1 MDFQYRDNEY
11 FNDKDTYLVE
21 TNLNKV
27 LETKLHLHNSSWYTN
42 EGMEYKATSVRMV
55 KKL

>member
-1 MDFQYRDNEY
+1 MDFQYRTNEY
-11 FNDKDTYLVE
+11 FNDQDTYLVE

-27 LETKLHLHNSSWYTN
+27 LKTKLQFYNSSWYTI

-55 KKL
+55 KI